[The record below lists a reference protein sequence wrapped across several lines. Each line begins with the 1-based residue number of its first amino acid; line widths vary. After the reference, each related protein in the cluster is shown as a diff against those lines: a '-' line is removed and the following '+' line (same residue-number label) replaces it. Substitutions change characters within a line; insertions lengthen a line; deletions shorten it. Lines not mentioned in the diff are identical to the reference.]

1 MSKAVDTYTAMAA
14 HGALEDAS
22 PHRITQLLYQA
33 FFEALGR
40 ARRAMDRGDTPTKG
54 AQLSYAIELLGA
66 LIDGVNPEAGELAD
80 NLTGLYRFL
89 TRRLVLANLHNDRV
103 ALQDCADLLTPIAR
117 AWDRLEERGEKA
129 PLERATASE
138 VASPEGEPPAKAP
151 PSPTLTYSA
160 PRSAGR

>member
-1 MSKAVDTYTAMAA
+1 MSKAVNTYTAMAA

-33 FFEALGR
+33 VFDAMST

-80 NLTGLYRFL
+80 QLTALYRYL
-89 TRRLVLANLHNDRV
+89 TRRLVLANLHNDRE
-103 ALQDCADLLTPIAR
+103 ALNECADLLTPIAR
-117 AWDRLEERGEKA
+117 AWDRLGEKELQTEAAQA
-129 PLERATASE
+129 PAAGDPPREWAA
-138 VASPEGEPPAKAP
+138 PEAP
-151 PSPTLTYSA
+151 GAAIYSA
-160 PRSAGR
+160 PKPAQR